1 MNRITKRM
9 KSTNQSWHSGSIG
22 AEEDVAG
29 FALQLGPVQV
39 ELLVVFRENVGQGVQ
54 IPHEFVL
61 LLLVIG
67 QEETVVSELLLVLE
81 NDDPVVEQV

>member
-1 MNRITKRM
+1 MNKITKRM

-22 AEEDVAG
+22 GGEVVALG
-29 FALQLGPVQV
+29 ALQFCPVQV
-39 ELLVVFRENVGQGVQ
+39 ELLIVLRENVGQSVQ
-54 IPHEFVL
+54 IPHEFML

-67 QEETVVSELLLVLE
+67 QEETVVSELPLVLE

>member
-9 KSTNQSWHSGSIG
+9 KSTNQSWHLGSGVG
-22 AEEDVAG
+22 EVDWDAAV
-29 FALQLGPVQV
+29 QVGPVQV
-39 ELLVVFRENVGQGVQ
+39 ELLGVLRENEGQGVQ
-54 IPHEFVL
+54 IAHEFML

-67 QEETVVSELLLVLE
+67 QEETVVSELPLVLE